1 MIHRLV
7 SSAAAMA
14 ACAALAA
21 GQGAAAKPANSSSR
35 PAAAKK
41 YTAPRTPDGQPDLQG
56 VWTNSTLTPL
66 ERPAD
71 LANKSHFT
79 SPQEADDWAKKQF
92 ASITGDRRD
101 GGPQADVGRS
111 YNEFWRDRGSSS
123 IASLRTALITD
134 PADGKVPALTP
145 AAEKKAAAQRAY
157 QRAHPADGPED
168 RNLWERC
175 LTRGLPIVPG
185 PYNNDFQIVQG
196 PGYVAILHEMI
207 HDARIIPLD
216 GRPHVPGDIRQWM
229 GDPRGR
235 WEGETLVIESTNFS
249 EKANFRGSSEGLHL
263 IERLTRVD
271 ADTISY
277 QFTVEDPS
285 TFVRPFSGE
294 VPMNKTPDQVFEYA
308 CSEGNYA
315 LRGILGAAREDEAKT
330 GAKKGAN

>member
-1 MIHRLV
+1 MTRYLV
-7 SSAAAMA
+7 SCLAAMA
-14 ACAALAA
+14 ACAVLAS
-21 GQGAAAKPANSSSR
+21 GQSVAAKPASSASK
-35 PAAAKK
+35 PAASKK

-71 LANKSHFT
+71 LAAKSHFA
-79 SPQEADDWAKKQF
+79 SQQEAEDWAKNQF

-111 YNEFWRDRGSSS
+111 YNEFWRDRGNSV
-123 IASLRTALITD
+123 IASLRTSLITD
-134 PADGKVPALTP
+134 PPDGKVPALTP
-145 AAEKKAAAQRAY
+145 AAQKKAADQRTY

-185 PYNNDFQIVQG
+185 PYNNDFQIVQA
-196 PGYVAILHEMI
+196 PGYVVILHEMI
-207 HDARIIPLD
+207 HDVRIIPLD
-216 GRPHVPGDIRQWM
+216 GRPHVPGSVKQWM
-229 GDPRGR
+229 GDPRGH
-235 WEGETLVIESTNFS
+235 WEGDTLVIESTNFS
-249 EKANFRGSSEGLHL
+249 KETNFRGSSEGMHL

-285 TFVRPFSGE
+285 TFTRPFTGE

-315 LRGILGAAREDEAKT
+315 LRGILGAAREEESKAK
-330 GAKKGAN
+330 